1 MSIPGWLTGS
11 WEANWRTFRYF
22 IGYRLLLAVLCLLA
36 LIFPDEWNARLGLE
50 PTPLRFGLIGV
61 YLVGVTLGLWMARY
75 WQQHFNL
82 QLSVQALLDA
92 LTVSVFMYFAGGV
105 TSGLGLVLLVLLAAA
120 SLVGQGR
127 LVLFYAAMAT
137 MAALVAQALGV
148 LRGTFD
154 PNSIVQAGFLS
165 AGYFAIAI
173 LARLLGQ
180 RIMLNEDLARRRGVA
195 LDNQMR
201 INQRVVDRMQDGVI
215 IVNPQGEIVRF
226 NPRAG
231 QWLQLSAEGN
241 SVIAIWPAL
250 SYALADW
257 QSGKARNELTLPA
270 PDGQELALRF
280 EPTTTASGEV
290 LVFMEDLARIEAQAR
305 QLKLAALG
313 RLTASIAH
321 EIRNPLSAISH
332 AGELLREEA
341 RTAME
346 ERLLR
351 IILDNSAR
359 LDRIVTDVL
368 DLGRQK
374 ETQREALDLSIF
386 LPQFTREW
394 LAAEGLPATV
404 LQLDIRDQ
412 PVLSFDR
419 GHLHR
424 VLWNLLSNARR
435 YASMQPG
442 ALRLVAHTGK
452 AAGTVLLQV
461 CDDGPGVPEAL
472 REQIFE
478 PFFTTHTQGTGLGLF
493 IVRELCVANGASL
506 SLVPGEG
513 GACFEIVGHEEG
525 VLDNGN

>member
-22 IGYRLLLAVLCLLA
+22 IGYRLLLALLCLLA
-36 LIFPDEWNARLGLE
+36 LLFPGEWNPRLGLE

-61 YLVGVTLGLWMARY
+61 YLLGVLSGLWMARFR
-75 WQQHFNL
+75 QQHFNL
-82 QLSVQALLDA
+82 QLSLQTLLDS

-127 LVLFYAAMAT
+127 LVLFYAAVAT
-137 MAALVAQALGV
+137 MAALMAQSYGV

-180 RIMLNEDLARRRGVA
+180 RIMLNEDLARRRGIA

-201 INQRVVDRMQDGVI
+201 INQRVVERMQDGVV
-215 IVNPQGEIVRF
+215 IVNPIGALVRF

-231 QWLQLSAEGN
+231 QWLQLSDEGV
-241 SVIAIWPAL
+241 SVHQLWPAL
-250 SYALADW
+250 AEALDAW
-257 QSGKARNELTLPA
+257 RYGRGKNELSLTGPN
-270 PDGQELALRF
+270 GQEFALRF

-290 LVFMEDLARIEAQAR
+290 LVFMEDMARIEAQAR

-321 EIRNPLSAISH
+321 EIRNPLTAISH
-332 AGELLREEA
+332 AGELMREEA
-341 RTAME
+341 RGAME
-346 ERLLR
+346 KRLLR

-368 DLGRQK
+368 DLGRQR
-374 ETQREALDLSIF
+374 ETVREALDLSLF
-386 LPQFTREW
+386 LPQFVQEW
-394 LAAEGLPATV
+394 QAAESLGDGV
-404 LQLDIRDQ
+404 LVLDVEAQ
-412 PVLSFDR
+412 PILSFDR

-424 VLWNLLSNARR
+424 VVWNLLSNARR
-435 YASMQPG
+435 YASG
-442 ALRLVAHTGK
+442 RVGSLRMLARSGPQ
-452 AAGTVLLQV
+452 AGSVVLRIS
-461 CDDGPGVPEAL
+461 DDGPGVPEAL
-472 REQIFE
+472 QEQIFE

-493 IVRELCVANGASL
+493 IVRELCAANGASL
-506 SLVPGEG
+506 TLLPGEG
-513 GACFEIVGHEEG
+513 GACFEVVGQAEG
-525 VLDNGN
+525 S

>member
-22 IGYRLLLAVLCLLA
+22 IGYRFLLAVVCLLA
-36 LIFPDEWNARLGLE
+36 LFFPGEWNGRLGLE
-50 PTPLRFGLIGV
+50 PTPLRYALIGA
-61 YLVGVTLGLWMARY
+61 YLVGVGLGLWMASY
-75 WQQHFNL
+75 WQQHFNF
-82 QLSVQALLDA
+82 QLSLQALLDS

-137 MAALVAQALGV
+137 MAALMAQAIGV

-180 RIMLNEDLARRRGVA
+180 RIMLNEDLARRRGIA

-201 INQRVVDRMQDGVI
+201 INQRVVERMQDGVI
-215 IVNPQGEIVRF
+215 IVSPSGEIVRF
-226 NPRAG
+226 NPRAE
-231 QWLQLSAEGN
+231 QWLQLSDKGGF
-241 SVIAIWPAL
+241 VDVIWPAL
-250 SYALADW
+250 AHALADW
-257 QSGKARNELTLPA
+257 QRGKGKNELSLSGPI
-270 PDGQELALRF
+270 GQEFALRF

-290 LVFMEDLARIEAQAR
+290 LVFMEDMARIEAQAR

-321 EIRNPLSAISH
+321 EIRNPLTAISH
-332 AGELLREEA
+332 AGELMREEA
-341 RTAME
+341 RGAME
-346 ERLLR
+346 KRLLR

-368 DLGRQK
+368 DLGRQR
-374 ETQREALDLSIF
+374 ETVREAVDLRLF
-386 LPQFTREW
+386 LPQFVQEW
-394 LAAEGLPATV
+394 QAAEGLGDGV
-404 LQLDIRDQ
+404 LVLDVEAQ
-412 PVLSFDR
+412 PILSFDR

-424 VLWNLLSNARR
+424 VVWNLLNNARR
-435 YASMQPG
+435 YASG
-442 ALRLVAHTGK
+442 RVASLRLIARSGEI
-452 AAGTVLLQV
+452 AGSVVLRV
-461 CDDGPGVPEAL
+461 SDDGPGVPEAL

-493 IVRELCVANGASL
+493 IVRELCAANGASL
-506 SLVPGEG
+506 TLLPGEG
-513 GACFEIVGHEEG
+513 GACFEVVGQAEG
-525 VLDNGN
+525 S